1 MVRGWKCY
9 SHAKD
14 EEEWRVDWGGRRA
27 TVNHKQLEVRFWQL
41 SCFHG
46 PMPVEQEDAG
56 HHLWGSP
63 ALPRQQTLHPSL
75 LSASPPGQFFLST
88 LAMPLFPIFGDICY
102 ETSIGK
108 GKFSYF
114 GHLGLTLGEANHSM
128 HLRQLD
134 GMCPSRSEDVVL
146 SDALVLPSCHS
157 PSSAEPQEM
166 QFTTKYQIKE
176 RQAFT
181 FYISVYLQL
190 V

>member
-1 MVRGWKCY
+1 ML
-9 SHAKD
+9 
-14 EEEWRVDWGGRRA
+14 A
-27 TVNHKQLEVRFWQL
+27 TF
-41 SCFHG
+41 SG
-46 PMPVEQEDAG
+46 
-56 HHLWGSP
+56 
-63 ALPRQQTLHPSL
+63 ALPPFPDSKHFTPACPQ
-75 LSASPPGQFFLST
+75 PPHQGQLFLST
-88 LAMPLFPIFGDICY
+88 LAKPLFPTFGDICC

-108 GKFSYF
+108 GKFSFF
-114 GHLGLTLGEANHSM
+114 GHLGLTLGEANHGM

-134 GMCPSRSEDVVL
+134 GTCPSRSEDVVL
-146 SDALVLPSCHS
+146 SDALVLPTCHS